1 MVSRKTWLSKNFGL
15 ILKSREEFLVGLE
28 VSFSGDFASRSLEF

>member
-1 MVSRKTWLSKNFGL
+1 MVPRKTWV
-15 ILKSREEFLVGLE
+15 KSREAFLVGLE